1 MKKYRFLMIIGLVLT
16 LFLAACGSDDSEEG
30 SQASGEGITI
40 KHELGTTTVEKNPE
54 TVVVF
59 DYGALDTL
67 DKLGVE
73 VAGVSKD
80 SLPAYLSE
88 YDSEDYVNI
97 GSLKEPDFETIHG
110 MDPDVILISGRQ
122 SELYEDLSDI
132 APTVY
137 VGLDTTRYMESFEEN
152 LTILGE
158 LFDKE
163 AEVKEEFKAIQ
174 DNIAALNEKATNME
188 EKALIVLTTGGKISA
203 YGSNSRFGIVHDVF
217 GVKTADENIEASTH
231 GMKVSYEY
239 ILETNP
245 DYLFVIDRDAVV
257 GDGAAAE
264 EVMETELVKQTNA
277 YKSDKIV
284 YLDPDTWYLSGG
296 GLVSVQQMIDDISA
310 AIE

>member
-80 SLPAYLSE
+80 SLPAYLSK

-310 AIE
+310 VIE